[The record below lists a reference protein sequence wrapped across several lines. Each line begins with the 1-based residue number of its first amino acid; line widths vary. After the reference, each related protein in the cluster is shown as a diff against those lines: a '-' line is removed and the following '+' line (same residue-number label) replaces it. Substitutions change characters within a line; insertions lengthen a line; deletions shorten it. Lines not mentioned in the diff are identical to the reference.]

1 MKVWWFDASVWV
13 EVTYSFIE
21 VTHARPVL
29 WSNLR
34 LSLCFELIFF
44 DVKFIFAT
52 LTLPFRWCTNSPLP
66 GSGWIVDLF
75 RSISTLS
82 LARNERTDLFDGGW
96 FTYEQHLWTKSIWT
110 LKNNQF
116 HQKII
121 SVWRTSMV
129 TISSITCIII
139 MNYWFSF

>member
-1 MKVWWFDASVWV
+1 MVWCFRLGGSDLFIHRSNTCTSSVMKQFTFKFVFWID
-13 EVTYSFIE
+13 
-21 VTHARPVL
+21 
-29 WSNLR
+29 
-34 LSLCFELIFF
+34 FF